1 MNNFFIP
8 GVTEMNPQNM
18 CPKVYVVICFKL
30 FLICIS
36 AFRYLDIS
44 NSGKKIINKKYYFL
58 LKCYL
63 FRKRLFLR
71 ILLFY
76 VYQKI

>member
-1 MNNFFIP
+1 
-8 GVTEMNPQNM
+8 MNPQNM
-18 CPKVYVVICFKL
+18 CSKVYAVICFKL

-44 NSGKKIINKKYYFL
+44 NSGKKIINKKYYFQL
-58 LKCYL
+58 QCYL
-63 FRKRLFLR
+63 FRERLFLR